1 MVLMKRYNRK
11 ATIMTNSIKICCVV
25 HSLKAGGME
34 RVMTELANNFALR
47 DNVEVHLILY
57 GIRKEIFYEINK
69 TVHLHAPYFR
79 FRNSKRTIYTLRTM
93 RWLRTEIKT
102 LNADTVLSFGEYWNS
117 FVLLSL
123 LGLKYP
129 VFVSD
134 RCQPN
139 KKLGLIHD
147 FLRKHLYKKAAGIIC
162 QTEQAKAITLN
173 RYAYRNVV
181 VIGNPIRAIQANG
194 AVKWENIIVSVGRM
208 IDTKNFDRLISIFAT
223 LNVSSWKLVIIGGDD
238 NKQSHL
244 SQLKEQIRA
253 LRLEGK
259 VLLEGYRQ
267 DIDAYLLRCKI
278 FALTSSS
285 EGFPNVIGEAMSAG
299 LPVVAYNCV
308 AGPRDMIEDGKNGFL
323 IPIFDDRL
331 FSERLQYL
339 ITHEEE
345 REQMGH
351 YAQHS
356 IQKYATDIVCEQFYQ
371 LLTEKNEKTA
381 TD

>member
-1 MVLMKRYNRK
+1 
-11 ATIMTNSIKICCVV
+11 MTKSIKICCVV

-34 RVMTELANNFALR
+34 RVMTELANNFVMR
-47 DNVEVHLILY
+47 ENVEVHLILY

-69 TVHLHAPYFR
+69 TIHLHAPYFR
-79 FRNSKRTIYTLRTM
+79 FRNSQRTIYTLRTM

-102 LNADTVLSFGEYWNS
+102 LNPDVVLSFGEYWNS

-123 LGLKYP
+123 LGLNYP

-139 KKLGLIHD
+139 KKLGLVHD
-147 FLRKHLYKKAAGIIC
+147 LLRKHLYKKAAGIIC

-181 VIGNPIRAIQANG
+181 VIGNPIRAIQANK
-194 AVKWENIIVSVGRM
+194 AVARENIIVSVGRL
-208 IDTKNFDRLISIFAT
+208 IDTKNFDRLISIFAK

-253 LRLEGK
+253 LGLEDK

-267 DIDAYLLRCKI
+267 DIDTYLLRSKI

-308 AGPRDMIEDGKNGFL
+308 AGPRDMIENDKNGFL
-323 IPIFDDRL
+323 IPVFDDWI
-331 FSERLQYL
+331 FGEKLQYL
-339 ITHEEE
+339 ITHEDE

-351 YAQHS
+351 YAKQS
-356 IQKYATDIVCEQFYQ
+356 IKKFDTDIICEQFYQ
-371 LLTEKNEKTA
+371 LLTEKNEKNPS
-381 TD
+381 D